1 MNTEIMIKAAIIE
14 SQAVSALQ
22 MTEEPTVTGY
32 GRTALH
38 HMVDAH
44 IWSLSV
50 LTAEPMPV
58 IRARVRAAAADR
70 KPLNKYAPLRVV
82 S

>member
-1 MNTEIMIKAAIIE
+1 MNTETLIKAAIIE
-14 SQAVSALQ
+14 SQAVQALQ
-22 MTEEPTVTGY
+22 LADDDTFTSIGKI
-32 GRTALH
+32 ALH

-44 IWSLSV
+44 IWSVSV

-58 IRARVRAAAADR
+58 IRARVRASAADR